1 MAYVTEEGVPV
12 TAVAIVEMTG
22 NLAIGRYTT
31 KIDYDANGNP
41 IYIGIARGGS
51 ATSDTKWFLKK
62 LIYSGN
68 NLTDMQCAQGEI
80 SFDKQW
86 DLRSTYGYS

>member
-1 MAYVTEEGVPV
+1 MAYTTEEGVPV
-12 TAVAIVEMTG
+12 TPVAVIEMSG
-22 NLAIGRYTT
+22 NMAIGRYTT

-62 LIYSGN
+62 LVYSGN
-68 NLTDMQCAQGEI
+68 NLTDMQCANGEI
-80 SFDKQW
+80 SFNKTW
-86 DLRSTYGYS
+86 DGRSGYVYS